1 MATYD
6 YCSQLLDA
14 VFSVAESRVAAVAVV
29 DCKVAGTSSAV
40 AVEEYFFA
48 YIAAVELDAT
58 LMCSCLTYSVDL
70 VVESFADC
78 FVVDDVVAAGAS
90 SFR

>member
-1 MATYD
+1 MTTYD

-14 VFSVAESRVAAVAVV
+14 VFSVAESRVVAVAVV

-48 YIAAVELDAT
+48 YIVAVE
-58 LMCSCLTYSVDL
+58 
-70 VVESFADC
+70 
-78 FVVDDVVAAGAS
+78 
-90 SFR
+90 

>member
-1 MATYD
+1 MTTYD

-40 AVEEYFFA
+40 AVEEHFFA

-70 VVESFADC
+70 VVESFADG
-78 FVVDDVVAAGAS
+78 FVVDDVVAAS
-90 SFR
+90 SFL